1 MAACMEQ
8 SPINVGSYGADRRLT
23 GADVERTAAAAV
35 DRAIAELADF
45 KLLASDD
52 MEAGFHDGYVA
63 EHRHEYVRT
72 VRDVLK
78 HRPPNQAGIKV
89 LEIGAFFG
97 VVCIALASLGYSVT
111 AADVPEYIELPEQ
124 AERYAR
130 FGIETKGVR
139 LQDFVM
145 PFDDERF
152 DVIIMCEVLEHLN
165 FNPLPLLKEINR
177 IGAPESIF
185 YVSMP
190 NAASI
195 FHRMAVLKGFAGGIQ
210 VAEFFEQLDPTNS
223 LIANGH
229 WREYTA
235 AETRQMLEPLG
246 YRIEDQYYFSFGE
259 TQPLKGLRSR
269 LFRRFLRQ
277 WPMFKENQTTI
288 AVRDRRTDLVFH
300 IPETVHPTLRSL

>member
-1 MAACMEQ
+1 VYEGGCLTNADAQAAE
-8 SPINVGSYGADRRLT
+8 
-23 GADVERTAAAAV
+23 AV

-45 KLLASDD
+45 HLLASEG
-52 MEAGFHDGYVA
+52 MEAGYHADYVGS
-63 EHRHEYVRT
+63 HRHEYIRT

-78 HRPPNQAGIKV
+78 HRPLSTDGTKV
-89 LEIGAFFG
+89 LELGAFFG
-97 VVCIALASLGYSVT
+97 VVCIALASLGYDVT
-111 AADVPEYIELPEQ
+111 AADIPEYIELPEQ
-124 AERYAR
+124 VERYAR
-130 FGIETKGVR
+130 FGIKTKGVR

-145 PFDDERF
+145 PFDDEQF

-177 IGAPESIF
+177 IGKPGSIF

-190 NAASI
+190 NAGSI
-195 FHRMAVLKGFAGGIQ
+195 FHRFAVARGYAGGVQ
-210 VAEFFEQLDPTNS
+210 VAEFFEQLDPHNS

-246 YRIEDQYYFSFGE
+246 FQIADQYFFSLGE
-259 TQPLKGLRSR
+259 TLPPKGVKSS
-269 LFRRFLRQ
+269 LFRRFMKM
-277 WPMFKENQTTI
+277 WPVFKENQTTI
-288 AVRDRRTDLVFH
+288 AVRQNRTNLVFD

>member
-1 MAACMEQ
+1 MHK
-8 SPINVGSYGADRRLT
+8 PVTIR
-23 GADVERTAAAAV
+23 DVDAEAVAAV
-35 DRAIAELADF
+35 DRAIAELASF
-45 KLLASDD
+45 QLLASED
-52 MEAGFHDGYVA
+52 MEAGHHGDYVA
-63 EHRHEYVRT
+63 HHRHEYIRT

-78 HRPPNQAGIKV
+78 HRPPSGGEVRV

-97 VVCIALASLGYSVT
+97 VVCIALSSLRYEVT
-111 AADVPEYIELPEQ
+111 AADIPEYIELPEQ

-130 FGIETKGVR
+130 FGIQTKGVR

-145 PFDDERF
+145 PFDDEQF

-177 IGAPESIF
+177 VGAPDSIF

-190 NAASI
+190 NAGSI
-195 FHRMAVLKGFAGGIQ
+195 FHRLGAVRGYGRGVQ
-210 VAEFFEQLDPTNS
+210 VGEFFEQLDPTNS

-246 YRIEDQYYFSFGE
+246 YRIADQYYFSIGE
-259 TQPLKGLRSR
+259 SQPATRLRGR
-269 LFRRFLRQ
+269 LFRQFLKH
-277 WPMFKENQTTI
+277 WPVFKENLTTI
-288 AVRDRRTDLVFH
+288 AVREKRTELVFD
-300 IPETVHPTLRSL
+300 IPQTVHPTLRTL